1 MKWKIFDWLPF
12 LKRWKEN
19 FWDRLSPALGFDTPA
34 VQAWLEDRA
43 AQGQF
48 LGRYRWLCDFTPGE
62 PRAVRYRLEPLSRR
76 EKAPDGH
83 RRELFGQ
90 LGWQYVCTVGKSW
103 HIWRCDDPDAPEL
116 FTDPETEGDAYLY
129 MLRRQRKVTLWLWA
143 AAAAILALLVWNF
156 SSGPYL
162 LKAADHW
169 STWWITVV
177 EWLNVAAL
185 APVGIYS
192 YGVFHRYIRALKL
205 GLPQPHR
212 GPYRRARAMSVVL
225 VVFWAVVFLT
235 RVASILQPSS
245 HALEPVETFDRP
257 VLCVSLAELG
267 DTLPQRTPEALRIQ
281 TFTTRESWWVSE
293 GNYDDPP
300 FVLAKYYRM
309 WLPFQAQRMAEA
321 WVEQSAEWTGELK
334 VLSHPDLDG
343 AWQFRFAGG
352 TQLLLVRQGA
362 QLLEY
367 QYDGELDLGEKLD
380 VFAAALERYERGGN
394 RFDGAD

>member
-1 MKWKIFDWLPF
+1 MQRTISDWLPF

-19 FWDRLSPALGFDTPA
+19 FWDRLAPAMGFDTPA

-48 LGRYRWLCDFTPGE
+48 LERYGWLCDFTPGE
-62 PRAVRYRLEPLSRR
+62 PEAVRYRLEPLARR
-76 EKAPDGH
+76 EKAPDQH
-83 RRELFGQ
+83 RRELFEE
-90 LGWQYVCTVGKSW
+90 LGWQYVCTVRKSW

-129 MLRRQRKVTLWLWA
+129 LLQRGSRAMRWMWS

-156 SSGPYL
+156 CSGPYL

-177 EWLNVAAL
+177 EWVNVAAL
-185 APVGIYS
+185 IPVAIYA
-192 YGVFHRYIRALKL
+192 YQVFHRYIRALKL

-212 GPYRRARAMSVVL
+212 GPYRRARAMTMVL
-225 VVFWAVVFLT
+225 VAFWAVLLLT

-245 HALEPVETFDRP
+245 HPLEPVETFDRP
-257 VLCVSLAELG
+257 VPCVSLAELG
-267 DTLPQRTPEALRIQ
+267 DTPPRRTPEALRIQ
-281 TFTTRESWWVSE
+281 NFTARESWWVSE
-293 GNYDDPP
+293 GNHDDPP

-309 WLPFQAQRMAEA
+309 WLPFQAERMAEA
-321 WVEQSAEWTGELK
+321 WVEQSAQWKGELEI
-334 VLSHPDLDG
+334 LSHPDLDG
-343 AWQFRFAGG
+343 AWRFRFQNGAQ
-352 TQLLLVRQGA
+352 TLLVRQGA

-367 QYDGELDLGEKLD
+367 QYDGELDLSGQLD
-380 VFAAALERYERGGN
+380 VFAAALERYGAGG
-394 RFDGAD
+394 AS